1 MVARNYNKMLQ
12 YTPMIICFIGHRAMQ
27 NVEQVR
33 VKLRE
38 TISRLILAGADT
50 FLFGSRSAFDTLCW
64 QVVTELQTQY
74 PNTKRVSYNAPHE
87 SAITS
92 KEERQQLEQ
101 ISSKLVGS
109 EVRLKDYEAAVNSQ
123 KSINATKDTYIMRN
137 QEMIDNSDVC
147 VFYYNKDYLPPRR
160 KQSKRNVF
168 DYQPRSGTSV
178 AYAYAKRK
186 KKTIINLFD
195 YFA

>member
-1 MVARNYNKMLQ
+1 MRDISLLVCYNGVMRV
-12 YTPMIICFIGHRAMQ
+12 CFIGHRTVTDAVQIRIRLM
-27 NVEQVR
+27 
-33 VKLRE
+33 E
-38 TISRLILAGADT
+38 TIERLILDGANT
-50 FLFGSRSAFDTLCW
+50 FLFGSRSDFDSLCW
-64 QVVTELQTQY
+64 EVVTELQAQY
-74 PNTKRVSYNAPHE
+74 PNSKRVSYNVPYE

-92 KEERQQLEQ
+92 REERQQLEQ

-109 EVRLKDYEAAVNSQ
+109 AVRLKDYEAAVNSQ

-160 KQSKRNVF
+160 KQSKRHVL
-168 DYQPRSGTSV
+168 DYQPQSGTAV
-178 AYAYAKRK
+178 AFEYAMRK

-195 YFA
+195 